1 MAAPLFDMRRFLIAS
16 FFTLALV
23 VGAAGAAPAAHA
35 EDCTVADQ
43 ACTLSGGGSGTCVPD
58 DSGGLTCTSAV
69 GTTYVV
75 NPAAS
80 GLATDPKLGTDVGSQ
95 FGTVMTWIM
104 SLFAWLVGVAALM
117 LNYAVFYTVVTMGDF
132 IHNLSA
138 VGVSWRILRDI
149 GNIMLIF
156 GFLSV
161 GITTILNVDWY
172 GFTTKM
178 LPMLLVSAVFLNFSL
193 FFTEAII
200 DTGNLFATQFYKQI
214 NGGVMPTKASLSNI
228 NVGYFGSGD
237 LGNEGIS
244 NKIMGQLGL
253 QTIYNAGQVNGEPLK
268 AGNTW
273 LIGFMGIILFLV
285 TAFVLFSLAFV
296 LIARFVILL
305 FLIIVAPIGWAA
317 LAIPKLRNL
326 SDRWWSELFEQTITA
341 PVLLLCLYIA
351 LAVITDA
358 QFLTGL
364 CTPSVP
370 GGACTKNLLGFVDG
384 NDYAGFASMILSFV
398 VAMGLLLAVVII
410 SKKMSAFGGGLATK
424 AAGALT
430 FGAAAFAGRRT
441 VGRVSNYTARKIR
454 SSKYGNNE
462 VGRVFAGLADRGAK
476 ANFDI
481 RGSEAFKNIP
491 FGGVDAGAPKKGGYR
506 AREEELVKSRTD
518 YAKSLTQSSSQKVA
532 LERAK
537 ETEGAKFE
545 ANMKPLREQ
554 EQAQLEETKRLV
566 DASRA
571 EVKLRQ
577 QEAQAARASGDTG
590 RITTAETALNSAI
603 RAQEDLKQAQKEK
616 LDPIREKIQGT
627 KDDYEKAIRDAT
639 KANSKE
645 ARQEAYGK
653 GLQSKTLFGII
664 PRAPYDWPTTVGS
677 ARREAAGKI
686 IRDAGK
692 DDAAKLRDLLEASL
706 NKKEPE
712 SAPAEKKP

>member
-1 MAAPLFDMRRFLIAS
+1 MKRFLSTTFIV
-16 FFTLALV
+16 LALLV
-23 VGAAGAAPAAHA
+23 SAAGAAPVAHA
-35 EDCTVADQ
+35 QTCPAGFDYDENDGCQPIST
-43 ACTLSGGGSGTCVPD
+43 GSGTCRYGYVYVDENTGCIPAD
-58 DSGGLTCTSAV
+58 TPSTLSGLTDSQQSAAA
-69 GTTYVV
+69 GTVT
-75 NPAAS
+75 NP
-80 GLATDPKLGTDVGSQ
+80 TLGGDMESQ
-95 FGTVMTWIM
+95 FGKVMIWIM
-104 SLFAWLVGVAALM
+104 TLFAWLVGVAAITLD
-117 LNYAVFYTVVTMGDF
+117 NAVYYTVVTMGNF

-200 DTGNLFATQFYKQI
+200 DTGNLFATQFYTQI
-214 NGGVMPTKASLSNI
+214 NGGQPAGVKN
-228 NVGYFGSGD
+228 FD
-237 LGNEGIS
+237 LVSVNNDGIS
-244 NKIMGQLGL
+244 NKIMAQLGL
-253 QTIYNAGQVNGEPLK
+253 QSIYGDVMRNEKLVI
-268 AGNTW
+268 AGNSW
-273 LIGFMGIILFLV
+273 VIGFMGIILFLV
-285 TAFVLFSLAFV
+285 TAFVMFSLAFV

-326 SDRWWSELFEQTITA
+326 SDKWWSELFEQTITA

-358 QFLTGL
+358 QFLTGFGVNQN
-364 CTPSVP
+364 T
-370 GGACTKNLLGFVDG
+370 GGWTGWITNATGTSNLTGL
-384 NDYAGFASMILSFV
+384 AAMILSFL
-398 VAMGLLLAVVII
+398 VATGLLLAVVII

-441 VGRVSNYTARKIR
+441 VGRVSNYAARKIR